1 MKDCQVL
8 GWVILVLTVLSVTG
22 IVSSL
27 YQKQI
32 ISQQQVTITG
42 LESALEANKYHL
54 QECLKDARV
63 GYSEFTGE

>member
-1 MKDCQVL
+1 MTDKTVRRLCAIGL
-8 GWVILVLTVLSVTG
+8 IIILIG
-22 IVSSL
+22 FAYIADN
-27 YQKQI
+27 QKQT